1 MDCFVATGLAM
12 TTAIAGWVERH
23 DTHPTS
29 AFHVK
34 QILKLSPSKS
44 SAAPHDVDTPPG
56 YRALPASNHR
66 ADPPAPPSAAAPLQ
80 AWSAPHW
87 KARAHQRNR
96 YRSEPTLRRGGRHRR
111 QRS

>member
-12 TTAIAGWVERH
+12 TTAIAGWVERS

-44 SAAPHDVDTPPG
+44 SAAPHDADTPPG

-80 AWSAPHW
+80 ASSAPRS
-87 KARAHQRNR
+87 KARAHRHSR
-96 YRSEPTLRRGGRHRR
+96 YRPRLIPRPAG
-111 QRS
+111 